1 MKRDNNATIMDI
13 QEKVS
18 EIGFEEGFEKGTVSG
33 LEKGVKQGRKKGEK
47 EGKKEGILKGLLKA
61 ALEMKRLKI
70 PLDQIVT
77 ATGLSEAE
85 IDDIGA

>member
-13 QEKVS
+13 QEK
-18 EIGFEEGFEKGTVSG
+18 GFEKGA
-33 LEKGVKQGRKKGEK
+33 KQGKKKGEK
-47 EGKKEGILKGLLKA
+47 EGKKEGKKEGRKEGRKEGKLKGLLKA
-61 ALEMKRLKI
+61 ALGMKRLKI

-85 IDDIGA
+85 IDDIDA